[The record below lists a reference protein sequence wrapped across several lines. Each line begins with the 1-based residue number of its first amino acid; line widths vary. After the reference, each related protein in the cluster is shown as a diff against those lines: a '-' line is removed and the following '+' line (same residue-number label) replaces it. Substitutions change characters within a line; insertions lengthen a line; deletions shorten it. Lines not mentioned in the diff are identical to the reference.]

1 MSIKITSNRSRN
13 SKGANGWADSRI
25 YVDSNATKFID
36 DEFFSMYKVYHLDFK
51 CKAWAA
57 IGREAH
63 NLNVAE
69 LKSVLGPNAKIV
81 YSHKAGCSCG
91 CSPGYKATD
100 IIDPDYR
107 GKDIWADIAVD
118 ITVLKAMLPKFVAK
132 LKKEIIDHEAKLNK
146 AAADKIAKEYC
157 MAAAKATKDMYASYA
172 GSEL

>member
-1 MSIKITSNRSRN
+1 MSIKITSNRSREAKGMGWWAN
-13 SKGANGWADSRI
+13 SRV

-63 NLNVAE
+63 KLNIAE
-69 LKSVLGPNAKIV
+69 LKTVLGPNAKIV

-100 IIDPDYR
+100 IIDPEYR
-107 GKDIWADIAVD
+107 GKDIWADIEVD
-118 ITVLKAMLPKFVAK
+118 ITALKAMLPKFVAK
-132 LKKEIIDHEAKLNK
+132 LKKEIIDHEASLIK
-146 AAADKIAKEYC
+146 AAADKIAKEDWL
-157 MAAAKATKDMYASYA
+157 AAAKASKDMYASFA